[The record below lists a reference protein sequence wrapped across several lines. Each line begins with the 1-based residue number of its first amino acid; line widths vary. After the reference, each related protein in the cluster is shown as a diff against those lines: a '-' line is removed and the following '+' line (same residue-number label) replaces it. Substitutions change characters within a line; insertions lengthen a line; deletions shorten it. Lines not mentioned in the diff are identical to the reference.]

1 MADLRV
7 DYDDLQ
13 LLSSRLDRAI
23 DQMHDDSSTMSS
35 IAGAVGDGD
44 LAGKIR
50 DFADSW
56 SVHRGNI
63 RENVSWLQG
72 QVDRIATELKAR
84 DDELANGL
92 RG

>member
-1 MADLRV
+1 MADLRI
-7 DYDDLQ
+7 DYDELQ
-13 LLSSRLDRAI
+13 LLGTRLSRAI
-23 DQMHDDSSTMSS
+23 DQMKDDTSTMST
-35 IAGAVGDGD
+35 IAEAVGDGD

-56 SVHRGNI
+56 STHRGNI
-63 RENVSWLQG
+63 RENLVWLRD
-72 QVDRIATELKAR
+72 QVEQISSEFEAR